1 MPVKLIEP
9 PSKAKNTAENRP
21 DAIAS
26 VHSSDQLLPSRRLQH
41 LLSSRLS
48 R

>member
-9 PSKAKNTAENRP
+9 PPKARNAAENKP

-26 VHSSDQLLPSRRLQH
+26 GSDLLLPSRRPQQFP
-41 LLSSRLS
+41 SSRLC

>member
-9 PSKAKNTAENRP
+9 PSKAKNAAENKL

-26 VHSSDQLLPSRRLQH
+26 GSDPLSPSRRPQH
-41 LLSSRLS
+41 FPSSRLC